1 MKRGRSKTVIIVV
14 YMRGSQNSV
23 LRTLTQ
29 VSVWST
35 MIVGHESC
43 IVCVKE

>member
-23 LRTLTQ
+23 LRTLT
-29 VSVWST
+29 VSVGST
-35 MIVGHESC
+35 MIVGYESC